1 MITKP
6 QLPPKAGYV
15 EVLDSQGNHVYKKI
29 ETPETRQLDE
39 LTAQLALMSDYIATL
54 EDALCEIDASHAA
67 LAASMSAE

>member
-29 ETPETRQLDE
+29 ETPETQKLDE
-39 LTAQLALMSDYIATL
+39 LTAQFALMSEYIATL
-54 EDALCEIDASHAA
+54 EDALCEMDAANEA
-67 LAASMSAE
+67 RLATLGV